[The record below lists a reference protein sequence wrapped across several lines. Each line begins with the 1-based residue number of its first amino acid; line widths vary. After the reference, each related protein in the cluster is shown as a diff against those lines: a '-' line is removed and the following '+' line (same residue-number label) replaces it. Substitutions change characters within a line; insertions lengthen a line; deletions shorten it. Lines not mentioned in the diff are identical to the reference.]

1 MSAPTPAN
9 PATATAKPTPRR
21 IKSSG
26 TSRGNAWTYVPLVL
40 LSISF
45 ILPLLFMISSS
56 FKPRDQIL
64 ADLTSWRAFVPV
76 GDLSMANYAGV
87 FARAAFPV
95 AGARPVVHPCRPGD
109 AGRARW
115 WPPR

>member
-40 LSISF
+40 LSRWRPRSRMRAIDETVLQVSRW
-45 ILPLLFMISSS
+45 PSRSGLLAS
-56 FKPRDQIL
+56 
-64 ADLTSWRAFVPV
+64 
-76 GDLSMANYAGV
+76 
-87 FARAAFPV
+87 
-95 AGARPVVHPCRPGD
+95 
-109 AGRARW
+109 GRSH
-115 WPPR
+115 